1 MGANLAIS
9 HWHIEGR
16 GVVTFS
22 IDLDEVKRIEQTAM
36 KVLEAA
42 GFAPVGAPSIGSQG
56 HRKYSNGFGVWS
68 SKDGWIKIR
77 RFSKSG
83 SKISAAKY
91 QDALTAAGIITTL
104 SNGRLIAIVE
114 RVEVVA

>member
-1 MGANLAIS
+1 MNANLAIS

-22 IDLDEVKRIEQTAM
+22 IDLNEVKRIEQTAM

-56 HRKYSNGFGVWS
+56 HRKYFNGFGVWS
-68 SKDGWIKIR
+68 SKDGWVQIR

-83 SKISAAKY
+83 SEISAAKY
-91 QDALTAAGIITTL
+91 QDALTAAGIVTTL
-104 SNGRLIAIVE
+104 SDGRLTARVP
-114 RVEVVA
+114 RVEVNA